1 MNENPETVGVIEKED
16 VETAGA
22 VEKSA
27 KLYYRIIKRAFD
39 LLISTVGIGKNSEV

>member
-27 KLYYRIIKRAFD
+27 KLYYRIIPAVRQPEFGTSW
-39 LLISTVGIGKNSEV
+39 LYFG